1 MFIGFSDI
9 VDSKPCNYHCLYQY
23 CNVLPHI
30 SATIFVAQL
39 TITVFLC
46 THVSQ
51 AASMCITLICDCL
64 HLQWGL
70 GLCVFPGFTWIMVT
84 LCKPSSL
91 KTNPP
96 VQLLYNLK
104 YCFSQEAISPFLL
117 LCPMS
122 SCNKENKGEGPDIPP
137 VSITVS
143 RSHERKSEEMLNVVL
158 QTFIGCHQAFLGSF
172 DTILKC
178 SRNKQHGFSYWVAFL
193 PLHLLIRVQ
202 SITTGYVSSEK

>member
-1 MFIGFSDI
+1 MERKVNWELVSRYLLLPHPQGIGRSSELEGPVKSYGSVYTKSSFESVILLILVVRWGKNKEGLVMFIGFSDI

-30 SATIFVAQL
+30 SATILVAQL

-51 AASMCITLICDCL
+51 AASMCIRLICDCL

-70 GLCVFPGFTWIMVT
+70 GLRVFPGFTWIMVT

-91 KTNPP
+91 KTIPP

-104 YCFSQEAISPFLL
+104 YCFSLEAISPFLL

-122 SCNKENKGEGPDIPP
+122 SCNRTRE
-137 VSITVS
+137 
-143 RSHERKSEEMLNVVL
+143 
-158 QTFIGCHQAFLGSF
+158 
-172 DTILKC
+172 
-178 SRNKQHGFSYWVAFL
+178 
-193 PLHLLIRVQ
+193 RVQ
-202 SITTGYVSSEK
+202 TSSFNHRKPQS